1 MKDQNF
7 SKSVDN
13 KNDENKKDSQLP
25 EGVVDE
31 PRNDEEMH
39 LKNIKHDPNLVK
51 AYLSV
56 SDDYGELLGDV
67 DIEAEVIDCCNR
79 YGAIKPKDVNEP
91 EAILQQLV
99 DLSNRYVRQINK
111 AENISIGISTKY
123 RIREG
128 MLFNIQKKIV
138 KKVLELNWTEWFDEN
153 YNRSLLRSVQ
163 DYMRLAKVP
172 KIIGYAVFGKEQL
185 LEILRR
191 IGKPQGKDPI
201 GDFLSSNGIDYNPEM
216 EFDVTELKI
225 VTDIAIARQKL
236 NSEDLQEVSDEKIEA
251 LIRSGLD
258 LTTTHINQLK
268 LVKSTQGNLGQYIDN
283 LIATGGTVEPIQT
296 PETKSRSFKKI
307 LDRFLDQTAT
317 ALDDDQYLGEVDLE
331 LCRQLLEKIQQLQQ
345 KLTSSTN

>member
-1 MKDQNF
+1 MYQDDFNTAVVEEQKDRDGSF
-7 SKSVDN
+7 
-13 KNDENKKDSQLP
+13 ELP
-25 EGVVDE
+25 ENVTAE
-31 PRNDEEMH
+31 PRNEEEAH
-39 LKNIKHDPNLVK
+39 LDKFKNDQAVIRT
-51 AYLSV
+51 YLKV
-56 SDDYGELLGDV
+56 SDDYGELLGDK
-67 DIEAEVIDCCNR
+67 DLETEVIECCKQ
-79 YGAIKPKDVNEP
+79 YMTVKPKDIKEP
-91 EAILQQLV
+91 EAALQQLV

-111 AENISIGISTKY
+111 SENISIGITTKY

-236 NSEDLQEVSDEKIEA
+236 NSEDLEEVSDEKIEA

-345 KLTSSTN
+345 KLTSSAN